1 MGSDKMDYNS
11 LESRLEEIESRL
23 SFQDNHIQELNDIIS
38 KLQLEVMTMAQ
49 RLSDSERQ
57 IQEITP
63 SLIKSLSEET
73 PPPHY

>member
-1 MGSDKMDYNS
+1 MDYNK
-11 LESRLEEIESRL
+11 LESRLEEVESRL
-23 SFQDNHIQELNDIIS
+23 SFQDNHIQELNDIITR
-38 KLQLEVMTMAQ
+38 LQLEVMTMAQ

-63 SLIKSLSEET
+63 SLLKSLSEET

>member
-1 MGSDKMDYNS
+1 MDNNKSDHK
-11 LESRLEEIESRL
+11 EFTSRLEEMESRL

-38 KLQLEVMTMAQ
+38 KLQLEVMTIAQ

>member
-1 MGSDKMDYNS
+1 MDYNS

>member
-1 MGSDKMDYNS
+1 MDNNKSDHKE
-11 LESRLEEIESRL
+11 LTSRLEEMESRL

-38 KLQLEVMTMAQ
+38 KLQLEVMTIAQ